1 VPEAPAAEKPAEK
14 ADAADES
21 LPIGETL
28 NILDETKDFEETLQ
42 SLNTGVSDSANL
54 LHQQQTRPVKMPP
67 SMMKTG
73 PLTGT
78 PLVRTPLRTSP
89 QPSKNRV
96 QETVSSQW
104 YVGKYEPPAQNL
116 PNGTSMRPIDNPVA
130 DAVNAF
136 RAAWRMPEAREQLMD
151 FMLSLDGLRSKLEP
165 RICKDRNITAL
176 QRVLRDRLQDLEA
189 ERLTA
194 LCQLDKARRDMD
206 GFKQEIIAG
215 MANRLQ
221 KETGKLESDRDA
233 CEAQVA
239 SLKTELNSLTVQ
251 RDSLLKHIDTLQNDA
266 LPATISKLLG
276 DLQLNIPLTGQP
288 LRMSPVSGQQATL
301 DELLARLT
309 AVCGKCG
316 LTLTKN
322 QGIALLLL
330 LAMSDRIGIV
340 SPTPAPAATLIR
352 NIAAAMGWERS
363 FAHQISAEQRPM
375 VALRPVDATPVLLL
389 TSLPNYAPISGMH
402 KLLLSRSSI
411 GLTRNAAYDAGQWP
425 ILPLPALPFIP
436 ELLADD
442 AAPISQAAL
451 TALLDATSVAKTSDE
466 EITAVLSPI
475 FAMVP
480 PLSGAARAEMYRF
493 IRVAAAL
500 MEGGLPVALDFAIL
514 LWVVPMVDRTSRNFA
529 DFKALLDEYPLSQ
542 AKL

>member
-1 VPEAPAAEKPAEK
+1 
-14 ADAADES
+14 
-21 LPIGETL
+21 
-28 NILDETKDFEETLQ
+28 
-42 SLNTGVSDSANL
+42 
-54 LHQQQTRPVKMPP
+54 MPP

-436 ELLADD
+436 ELPADD

-475 FAMVP
+475 FAMVS

-514 LWVVPMVDRTSRNFA
+514 LWVVPMFDRTSRNFA